1 MEIVAIGERSDHLEE
16 VIELARA
23 NAATLGFLPRGAFIK
38 YASENQLLVALDESR
53 EVLGY
58 LLYGTSRRKML
69 AYIVHLCVRQ
79 SQRGKGIAKALFE
92 KLKKATQDTLHGI
105 RVRCRRDYEADTLWP
120 KLGFSPVDE
129 MPGRSKQG
137 TKLTV
142 WWFDHGHPTLFTYAD
157 EQRSGSRLKVV
168 IDANVFFQL
177 QKASVPSNEESQALL
192 ADWMQENIE
201 LCITKEIL
209 NEIQRHED
217 EEERNRGRAFAS
229 GFTEVTSKYK
239 PFQDMREALKDFFP
253 DQMDDSDESDLR
265 HLAWSI
271 ASGVQFFV
279 TRDEELLEKEDDI
292 YDNFGIRIIRPSD
305 LVINQDQLMR
315 EAEYQPARLAGSQIK
330 IERISSGQESFLD
343 SLFRA
348 PQEETK
354 GKFRQRLHLCLSHPR
369 TCETSIIQSAERPL
383 ALIAHRKQNRHE
395 LEIPLFRVMRDSLS
409 ATLARYLALRAVVD
423 AHEGGQVLTEVTDP
437 YMSSDVNEALQE
449 TGFIFMDGLWVK
461 ANLSTVGTTE
471 ELILKLV
478 SLSTDF
484 PSVSQYFRQMA
495 NTLTD
500 AHSAN
505 DVVSM
510 LQIEHAL
517 SPAKMVNIDI
527 PAFVI
532 PIRPEWAMH
541 LFDPYI
547 AKQDLFGGKPNLIL
561 RMENVYYSASR
572 TNISAPSRILWY
584 VSKGSGKY
592 QGTMSIRAASLLE
605 EVVIDYPKE
614 LYSQFRRLGIYQW
627 KNVLNT
633 AGGRMDR
640 KIKAFRFS
648 NTELFSTPIS
658 REDLCRIWREETG
671 DDFRIQWPIP
681 IPAER
686 FFRLYERGMG
696 IR

>member
-1 MEIVAIGERSDHLEE
+1 MRIVAIGERSRHLKQ
-16 VIELARA
+16 VIELAHA
-23 NAATLGFLPRGAFIK
+23 NTATLGFLPKGAFVK
-38 YASENQLLVALDESR
+38 HAGENKLLVALDESR

-79 SQRGKGIAKALFE
+79 SQRRKGIAKALFE
-92 KLKKATQDTLHGI
+92 RLKKATEDTFHGI

-120 KLGFSPVDE
+120 KLGFSPTGE

-137 TKLTV
+137 SKLTV
-142 WWFDHGHPTLFTYAD
+142 WWFDHGHPTLFAYAD
-157 EQRSGSRLKVV
+157 EQRGESRLKVV

-177 QKASVPSNEESQALL
+177 QKASAPSSEESQALL

-209 NEIQRHED
+209 SEIRRHED
-217 EEERNRGRAFAS
+217 EEERERGRAFAS

-253 DQMDDSDESDLR
+253 DEMDDSDESDLR

-271 ASGVQFFV
+271 ASGTQFFV

-292 YDNFGIRIIRPSD
+292 YRDFGTHIIRPSD

-330 IERISSGQESFLD
+330 IERVSSGQESFLNG
-343 SLFRA
+343 LFRA

-354 GKFRQRLHLCLSHPR
+354 GRFRQRLHLCLSRPR
-369 TCETSIIQSAERPL
+369 TCETSIIRSAKRPL
-383 ALIAHRKQNRHE
+383 ALIAHRKQNQHK
-395 LEIPLFRVMRDSLS
+395 LEIPLFRVVQDSLS
-409 ATLARYLALRAVVD
+409 ATLARHLALRAVID
-423 AHEGGQVLTEVTDP
+423 SYEGGKALTEVSDP
-437 YMSSDVNEALQE
+437 YVSSDVNEALRE
-449 TGFIFMDGLWVK
+449 TGFAFTDGLWVK
-461 ANLSTVGTTE
+461 ANLSTIGTTD
-471 ELILKLV
+471 ELLSELT
-478 SLSTDF
+478 SLGSDF
-484 PSVSQYFRQMA
+484 PSLRQHSQQISE
-495 NTLTD
+495 TLTD
-500 AHSAN
+500 AHSKN

-517 SPAKMVNIDI
+517 SPAKIVDIDI

-547 AKQDLFGGKPNLIL
+547 ASQDLFGGKPDLIF

-605 EVVIDYPKE
+605 EVVVDYPKE
-614 LYSQFRRLGIYQW
+614 LYSRFRRLGIYRW
-627 KNVLNT
+627 RDVLNT
-633 AGGRMDR
+633 VGGKMDR
-640 KIKAFRFS
+640 RLRAFRFS
-648 NTELFSTPIS
+648 NTEMLNTPIS
-658 REDLCRIWREETG
+658 REDLCKIWREETG
-671 DDFRIQWPIP
+671 DGFRIQWPIS
-681 IPAER
+681 IPTER
-686 FFRLYERGMG
+686 FFRLYRRGIG
-696 IR
+696 